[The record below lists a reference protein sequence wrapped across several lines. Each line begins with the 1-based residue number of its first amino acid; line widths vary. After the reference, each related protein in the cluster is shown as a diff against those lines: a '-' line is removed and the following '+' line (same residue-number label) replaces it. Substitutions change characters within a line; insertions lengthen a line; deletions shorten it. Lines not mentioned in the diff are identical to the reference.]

1 MCDVL
6 IDDLRR
12 HRFVYEDV
20 AGAYLAYHAQ
30 VSKVRQISPFHASR
44 GAILPRR
51 RGGSLFYAFGL
62 LRGGWYFW
70 RVGAPGAF

>member
-1 MCDVL
+1 VL
-6 IDDLRR
+6 IDYPSR
-12 HRFVYEDV
+12 HWLVHEDV
-20 AGAYLAYHAQ
+20 AGAYLAYYAQ
-30 VSKVRQISPFHASR
+30 TSKARQISPFHASR